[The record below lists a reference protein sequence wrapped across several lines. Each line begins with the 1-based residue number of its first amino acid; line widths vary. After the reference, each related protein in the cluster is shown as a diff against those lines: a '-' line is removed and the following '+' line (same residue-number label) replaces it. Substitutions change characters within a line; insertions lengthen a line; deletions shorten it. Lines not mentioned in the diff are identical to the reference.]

1 MNNEDKLFE
10 LMTQMYAE
18 MQNEF
23 KKIREEM
30 QDGFNKVNSRID
42 TVENGLQIIKTELS
56 EFRKE
61 TNARFDTLENKLNE
75 IEAINGSRHLKFIDE
90 LEEIKHSINR
100 IEINTAENWRDIAR
114 LKAMRRY
121 KIK

>member
-10 LMTQMYAE
+10 LMTQMYTE

-23 KKIREEM
+23 KKIREEIK
-30 QDGFNKVNSRID
+30 DV
-42 TVENGLQIIKTELS
+42 KTELS

-75 IEAINGSRHLKFIDE
+75 VEAINGSRHLKFVDE
-90 LEEIKHSINR
+90 LAELKHSINR